1 MIFFSAA
8 LAHLLAV
15 MSPGPDTAIIF
26 HQSFAKGRAQG
37 ILTALGI
44 GFGIFIHCF
53 FAISGIT
60 LLIYSSEEAKFLV
73 KCLGALYLLYLGISF
88 LISKKSSKSDEDE
101 SKVFFKNP
109 FIIGLV
115 TNLLNI
121 KAFLFT
127 VSLFS
132 FINLDPSSLMS
143 IIYLLYFPLITA
155 AWFSF
160 VTYALTHDSL
170 GDIFNKHSDNI
181 QLTSSVFI
189 AGLGL
194 LILLQTLYGL
204 LCSPAICKLN

>member
-1 MIFFSAA
+1 MMFFSAA

-26 HQSFAKGRAQG
+26 HQSFAKGRVQG

-53 FAISGIT
+53 FAISGIS
-60 LLIYSSEEAKFLV
+60 LLIYSSDEAKFFI
-73 KCLGALYLLYLGISF
+73 KFMGAIYLLYLGISF
-88 LISKKSSKSDEDE
+88 FISKKSSKTDE
-101 SKVFFKNP
+101 SKVLFKNP
-109 FIIGLV
+109 FIIGFV
-115 TNLLNI
+115 TNLLNV

-132 FINLDPSSLMS
+132 FINLDSNTLMS
-143 IIYLLYFPLITA
+143 LIYLLYFPIITA

-160 VTYALTHDSL
+160 VSYALTHQSM
-170 GDIFNKHSDNI
+170 GDIFNKHSDSI
-181 QLTSSVFI
+181 QFTSSAFI

-194 LILLQTLYGL
+194 IILIQTLYEL
-204 LCSPAICKLN
+204 R

>member
-1 MIFFSAA
+1 MMFFSAA

-44 GFGIFIHCF
+44 GFGIFVHCF
-53 FAISGIT
+53 FAISGIS
-60 LLIYSSEEAKFLV
+60 LLIYSSDEAKFII
-73 KCLGALYLLYLGISF
+73 KSLGGLYLLYIGMSF
-88 LISKKSSKSDEDE
+88 FLVKQSSKADEA
-101 SKVFFKNP
+101 KTLFNNP
-109 FIIGLV
+109 FIIGLA
-115 TNLLNI
+115 TNLLNV

-132 FINLDPSSLMS
+132 FINLDSNTLMS
-143 IIYLLYFPLITA
+143 LIYLLYFPIITA

-160 VTYALTHDSL
+160 VSYALTHQSM
-170 GDIFNKHSDNI
+170 GDIFNKHSDTI
-181 QLTSSVFI
+181 QFTSSAFI

-194 LILLQTLYGL
+194 IILIQTLYEL
-204 LCSPAICKLN
+204 R

>member
-26 HQSFAKGRAQG
+26 HQSFLKGRAQG

-53 FAISGIT
+53 FAISGIS
-60 LLIYSSEEAKFLV
+60 LLIYSSAEAKFFI

-88 LISKKSSKSDEDE
+88 FITKKSSKSKDT
-101 SKVFFKNP
+101 KVLFKNP
-109 FIIGLV
+109 FVIGLV

-143 IIYLLYFPLITA
+143 IIYLLYFPIITA

-160 VTYALTHDSL
+160 VTYALTHNSM
-170 GDIFNKHSDNI
+170 GDIFNKHSNNI
-181 QLTSSVFI
+181 QFASSAFI

-204 LCSPAICKLN
+204 L

>member
-26 HQSFAKGRAQG
+26 HQSFVKGRVQG

-53 FAISGIT
+53 FAISGIS
-60 LLIYSSEEAKFLV
+60 LLIYSSAEAKFFI

-88 LISKKSSKSDEDE
+88 FITKKSSKSKDT
-101 SKVFFKNP
+101 KVLFKNP
-109 FIIGLV
+109 FVIGLV

-143 IIYLLYFPLITA
+143 IIYLLYFPIITA
-155 AWFSF
+155 AWFCF
-160 VTYALTHDSL
+160 VTYALTHNSM
-170 GDIFNKHSDNI
+170 GDIFNKHSNNI
-181 QLTSSVFI
+181 QFASSVFI

-204 LCSPAICKLN
+204 L